1 MNLMNCLGVEATQ
14 KRRCRT
20 RKLELALILREGDV
34 GTNSRMLDVGCGA
47 AYQSS
52 LLRSSGRTI
61 LSMDIANRAYYTNLN
76 VLGDCTYL
84 PFRDN
89 CFDVIYCSH
98 VLEHIQDRRKALLEM
113 IRVANPDGYIYV
125 VVPTLTW
132 KIAQLLTF
140 YPLNLSLK
148 LKGGFG
154 NVWGGNSFKKMPAV
168 ILRPNESI
176 YPKKKRRWTPPVHGA
191 FRSNYEEMRAFRISS
206 WLRLFRINGL
216 NVSKVIRGPLFLPSE
231 VPAPMTNVSWL
242 RICSSIIFVLT
253 KQSKHE

>member
-1 MNLMNCLGVEATQ
+1 MHLMNTLGVEATQ

-20 RKLELALILREGDV
+20 RKLELALMLPEGDV

-52 LLRSSGRTI
+52 LLRSSGRNI
-61 LSMDIANRAYYTNLN
+61 ISMDIANRAYYTNLN

-113 IRVANPDGYIYV
+113 IRVANTDGYIYV

-132 KIAQLLTF
+132 KMAQLLTF
-140 YPLNLSLK
+140 YPLWVSMK

-154 NVWGGNSFKKMPAV
+154 NAWEGTSFKRMPGA
-168 ILRPNESI
+168 ILRPNGSI
-176 YPKKKRRWTPPVHGA
+176 YPKKKRTWTPPVHGA
-191 FRSNYEEMRAFRISS
+191 FRSNYEEMRAFRISR
-206 WLRLFRINGL
+206 WLRLFRANGL

-231 VPAPMTNVSWL
+231 VPAPTINLRWL
-242 RICSSIIFVLT
+242 KICSSAIFVLT
-253 KQSKHE
+253 KQAKHA